1 LRWLNLP
8 ISRTFPGK
16 QYGVHFRLMA
26 LLAQLERKD
35 FPIEGYRFIDI
46 ANLKRDV
53 IQADEP
59 WLV

>member
-1 LRWLNLP
+1 M
-8 ISRTFPGK
+8 
-16 QYGVHFRLMA
+16 HFRLMA